1 MLGTPDF
8 IAPEQITDAQGADI
22 RADIYSL
29 GCTLYYLLSGRP
41 PFRAAKLNEVLRLH
55 HGTDARLLN
64 LVRPEVPAELAAVVA
79 KMMAKEADRR
89 YQTPIEV
96 AKALVRFFTR
106 RSAETVSPNPGTA
119 PGDASVADRAA
130 AEQTHVETQA
140 VMAPVVAPAANERPA
155 MVSTLD
161 EFTQSGTKSAGVTDA
176 AQPLGAQAP
185 WLRRAVVGAAG
196 LVTIVIVGTIMTA
209 VRLRPNSDTPVEKVA
224 STEPARELQIRTVEI
239 SPPSSVVSTHHQ
251 QATPS
256 PHLPG
261 EPPGPPPPLVVGPS
275 PTPAPA
281 PPTVAAGAEVAKRIE
296 TSPARQRTA
305 LGEKVE
311 VAIRDGVRYLKGL
324 QHPNGTWSDVENE
337 AKTGTTSLI
346 TLALMTAGESLESPP
361 IRKAL
366 EYLRGF
372 GPNDLHSTYAI
383 SLQTM
388 VFAAAEPE
396 RDKLRIANNVRWLER
411 AQIKPGDTVTRPR
424 SSLNGSPLWTMPL
437 RWPGSWTYSDSKRG
451 RNGDNSNTQFALLGL
466 YAAREVGVAVDPM
479 VWELSRQYWEGCQK
493 RDGSW
498 AYTPDTSNSTA
509 SMTCAGIS
517 GLIMTRLG
525 SLRAP
530 GQESTKKQ
538 SPVKPLKSGLGRLS
552 VQGQEFLDGDTIRDC
567 GKGGHDRNLQAGID
581 WLAKNFQVGQNFGHG
596 QQWKFYYLY
605 GLERTG
611 RMAGVRFFG
620 QNDWYRLGA
629 EELVREQDKLGGF
642 WAGALNE
649 SDKVLATTFAI
660 SFLAK
665 GCVPVLVNKL
675 SNGRDRDWD
684 NDPVDVRNIVGVIS
698 RDWKTLLTWQVL
710 DPGVAT
716 VSDLLQAP
724 IAYFNG
730 HHEPQFSVVCAP
742 KSARI
747 RRARRFHFR

>member
-1 MLGTPDF
+1 MLDVVPTGADHALTGAVRLTHAGQLLGTPDF
-8 IAPEQITDAQGADI
+8 IAPKQITDAQGADI

-176 AQPLGAQAP
+176 AQPPLQSASSLAPTGCCGRSRSRHNRDRRHDHDCRTVTSQLRHAGRKGCKHRAGARVADSDRGNFAP
-185 WLRRAVVGAAG
+185 FICRFHASSASHSKPTSAGRAAWTPAAPRCRTITNTSARSADGGSRCRGGKTDRDISCTPADSVGGKSRSGDSGRRAVLEGFTASQRHMVRRRKRSQDRHYELDHTRIDDCGRESGVAPDSQGA
-196 LVTIVIVGTIMTA
+196 
-209 VRLRPNSDTPVEKVA
+209 
-224 STEPARELQIRTVEI
+224 
-239 SPPSSVVSTHHQ
+239 
-251 QATPS
+251 
-256 PHLPG
+256 
-261 EPPGPPPPLVVGPS
+261 
-275 PTPAPA
+275 
-281 PPTVAAGAEVAKRIE
+281 RI
-296 TSPARQRTA
+296 
-305 LGEKVE
+305 
-311 VAIRDGVRYLKGL
+311 
-324 QHPNGTWSDVENE
+324 
-337 AKTGTTSLI
+337 
-346 TLALMTAGESLESPP
+346 
-361 IRKAL
+361 
-366 EYLRGF
+366 LRGF

-479 VWELSRQYWEGCQK
+479 VWELSRQYWEGCQ
-493 RDGSW
+493 
-498 AYTPDTSNSTA
+498 
-509 SMTCAGIS
+509 
-517 GLIMTRLG
+517 
-525 SLRAP
+525 
-530 GQESTKKQ
+530 E
-538 SPVKPLKSGLGRLS
+538 
-552 VQGQEFLDGDTIRDC
+552 
-567 GKGGHDRNLQAGID
+567 
-581 WLAKNFQVGQNFGHG
+581 
-596 QQWKFYYLY
+596 
-605 GLERTG
+605 
-611 RMAGVRFFG
+611 
-620 QNDWYRLGA
+620 
-629 EELVREQDKLGGF
+629 
-642 WAGALNE
+642 
-649 SDKVLATTFAI
+649 
-660 SFLAK
+660 
-665 GCVPVLVNKL
+665 
-675 SNGRDRDWD
+675 
-684 NDPVDVRNIVGVIS
+684 
-698 RDWKTLLTWQVL
+698 
-710 DPGVAT
+710 
-716 VSDLLQAP
+716 
-724 IAYFNG
+724 
-730 HHEPQFSVVCAP
+730 
-742 KSARI
+742 
-747 RRARRFHFR
+747 ARRQLGLHTRHV